1 MLGSPHSFSRARICD
16 TTIFDSL
23 AGLEERTCGFRTVD
37 GGPHGRTRR
46 SPHGVRKARPV
57 HSSARSVRGDAEEFP
72 SEQTTSVGKRDTPSS
87 PHAGSNVRVQYASPI
102 PSSDA
107 HNMRV
112 AANGK
117 TARLLCSNG
126 CRLAAVMADIWFGL
140 DTGQDPG
147 WRMMRSRQP
156 SPIATARPLFV
167 RRATPNTRRRS
178 CLGAASPSQTQHAKP
193 HPSDA
198 CAAHWHQRLH

>member
-1 MLGSPHSFSRARICD
+1 VRYRRTFSMMARLFMLGSPHSFSRARICD

-46 SPHGVRKARPV
+46 SPLGVRKARPV
-57 HSSARSVRGDAEEFP
+57 HSSARAVRGDAEEFP

-107 HNMRV
+107 HNMV

-117 TARLLCSNG
+117 VTRLLCGDG

-147 WRMMRSRQP
+147 WRMMRSRPAP
-156 SPIATARPLFV
+156 SPVITAR
-167 RRATPNTRRRS
+167 RCSSGARRR
-178 CLGAASPSQTQHAKP
+178 T
-193 HPSDA
+193 
-198 CAAHWHQRLH
+198 